1 MNNNVITFYTLDE
14 AREIIKKQ
22 ENREK
27 QIRKYYIK
35 QKIIGLIL
43 ILVAIIAVVIE
54 KDITLMF
61 FFIPF
66 GILLIFTKK
75 KVIILWKDFI
85 TVLLI
90 WDLFHQ

>member
-75 KVIILWKDFI
+75 KVIIL
-85 TVLLI
+85 
-90 WDLFHQ
+90 